1 MELKAIFYLKV
12 FSAVQL
18 DFDINF
24 PQENRVVR
32 KTETEDSSLRTKD
45 TAFLIR
51 SLLRYG
57 YKFQILNRCDC
68 IIIYVQEFHWQ
79 NLSNSANK
87 SGNTVRTYSNFDVI
101 CGLPKLKSTRTT
113 YIYPF
118 SYILLSSLHN
128 VA

>member
-1 MELKAIFYLKV
+1 M
-12 FSAVQL
+12 
-18 DFDINF
+18 
-24 PQENRVVR
+24 VR
-32 KTETEDSSLRTKD
+32 KTETEDSSFRTKD
-45 TAFLIR
+45 ITFLIR

-57 YKFQILNRCDC
+57 YKLQIQNQRDF

-79 NLSNSANK
+79 ILSNSANK
-87 SGNTVRTYSNFDVI
+87 SGNTVRTYSNFDGI

-118 SYILLSSLHN
+118 SYILASSLPN